1 MKKPGETPKSSAST
15 DEQNEQANE
24 WLSTNI
30 DRSHEI
36 FDVVSNTSSKAD
48 GPDEEIQQML
58 EDL

>member
-24 WLSTNI
+24 WLSTTI

-36 FDVVSNTSSKAD
+36 FDVASNTSSKAD
-48 GPDEEIQQML
+48 GLDEEIQQML